1 MSQAKQQSNLVPIP
15 EQEVNV
21 RAGVSFDPEMYHEKE
36 EIHFDTAKLSLLFQS
51 KDSEKKGRITLDKV
65 ELILKSFDKF
75 SESEMNS
82 LRNFFNSVTENSEI
96 KTVDINQLNQIV
108 NSVYKLRK
116 LEINCSDVIDAFK
129 MFDRDS
135 NGMIT
140 LDEMKSIL
148 LNFSQK
154 LSEEEIEEIFNE
166 VDINHDGNIDY
177 QEFIEFYKENMA

>member
-1 MSQAKQQSNLVPIP
+1 
-15 EQEVNV
+15 
-21 RAGVSFDPEMYHEKE
+21 
-36 EIHFDTAKLSLLFQS
+36 
-51 KDSEKKGRITLDKV
+51 
-65 ELILKSFDKF
+65 
-75 SESEMNS
+75 
-82 LRNFFNSVTENSEI
+82 
-96 KTVDINQLNQIV
+96 LNQIV